1 MSEHLCSGRGSHLPT
16 ELHPLSQRYRKE
28 AQIIKWQRYVE
39 TTSLQIPKFE
49 LLFRL
54 CVNI

>member
-28 AQIIKWQRYVE
+28 AQIIKWQRYEE